1 MVTHGID
8 EAILLS
14 DRIVVMSNPPNPSVV
29 DVIEVDIP
37 RPRNRVNVLDSP
49 RFREIQERLMNL
61 LTLEGERAA

>member
-1 MVTHGID
+1 
-8 EAILLS
+8 
-14 DRIVVMSNPPNPSVV
+14 MSNPPNPSVV